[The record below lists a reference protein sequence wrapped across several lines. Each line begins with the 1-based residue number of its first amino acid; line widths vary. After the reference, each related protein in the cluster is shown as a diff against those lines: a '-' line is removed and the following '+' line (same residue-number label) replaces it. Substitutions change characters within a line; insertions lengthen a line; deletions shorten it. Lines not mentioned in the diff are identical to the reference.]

1 MNTRL
6 RVAQLVCTSDFAG
19 VERYV
24 ANLSNG
30 LAETGCEVV
39 VLGGEPERMARELS
53 GRQKASWPAATVPE
67 AVARLT
73 RLGRLDIVHTHMTSA
88 EVAASAVRVINR
100 GRFLTTRHF
109 AARRGAHPAGR
120 LAGMAIRPLVDLQLA
135 ISDYVAT
142 RVDGASVVVHPGTP
156 RQASIPAGDRSPTVL
171 VAQRLEEEKRT
182 DIAVR
187 AWERSGLAHAGW
199 EMHLVGGG
207 AQEES
212 LRSLARDLGVAD
224 TCRFLGPRD
233 DLSTRYNQASI
244 FFAPTPDE
252 GFGLAVVEA
261 MAAGL
266 PVVASGSGG
275 HLETVGIC
283 PGAALFTPGD
293 VDEAALLL
301 RSLGADEERRG
312 LYGQGLQALQ
322 REKFDSITQA
332 NHVATVYE
340 TLIRSDH

>member
-1 MNTRL
+1 VNSRL

-30 LAETGCEVV
+30 LAEAGCEVV

-53 GRQKASWPAATVPE
+53 GKQEASWPASTVPE
-67 AVARLT
+67 AVARLA
-73 RLGRLDIVHTHMTSA
+73 RLGRFDVVHTHMTSA
-88 EVAASAVRVINR
+88 EVAASAVRVSNR

-120 LAGMAIRPLVDLQLA
+120 LAGMAIRPLVDMQLA
-135 ISDYVAT
+135 ISDYVAA
-142 RVDGASVVVHPGTP
+142 RVDGASVVVHPGVP
-156 RQASIPAGDRSPTVL
+156 HQASIPAGGRAPTVL
-171 VAQRLEEEKRT
+171 LAQRLEEEKRT
-182 DIAVR
+182 DIALR
-187 AWERSGLAHAGW
+187 AWQRSGLAQAGW
-199 EMHLVGGG
+199 ELHLVGGG

-224 TCRFLGPRD
+224 SCRFLGPRD

-266 PVVASGSGG
+266 PVVAAGSGG

-283 PGAALFTPGD
+283 PDAALFAPGD
-293 VDEAALLL
+293 VDEASLLL
-301 RSLGADEERRG
+301 RSLGADEGRRR
-312 LYGQGLQALQ
+312 LYGQELQALQ
-322 REKFDSITQA
+322 RQKFDLFSQA
-332 NHVATVYE
+332 KQVATVYQ
-340 TLIRSDH
+340 TLVGSDL